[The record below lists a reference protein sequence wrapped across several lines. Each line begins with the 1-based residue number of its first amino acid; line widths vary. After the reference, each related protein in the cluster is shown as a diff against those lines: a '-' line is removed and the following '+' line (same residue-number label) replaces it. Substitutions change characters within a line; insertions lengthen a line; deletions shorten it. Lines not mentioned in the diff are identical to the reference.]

1 MKAYDQ
7 EFSFLAVNDVL
18 DDDVVDGSV
27 IEYKIEIGIED
38 VKITKKIGRD
48 DLYEERVYTLMLSTA
63 SAKKLADVLKAMLEQ

>member
-7 EFSFLAVNDVL
+7 EFSFLAVSDVL

-27 IEYKIEIGIED
+27 IEYKIEIGIEN

-48 DLYEERVYTLMLSTA
+48 DLYEERVYTLMLSTT